1 MAGYGYVYVSNFNE
15 SLAPISDVPRSR
27 VSRSHCNISP
37 VHDFSRFMVYHYSPI
52 FLRLGADFEC
62 FPPNLESE
70 AYRGI
75 RRIAAGSSPTS
86 GRLMTRKQRVRP
98 PNF

>member
-1 MAGYGYVYVSNFNE
+1 
-15 SLAPISDVPRSR
+15 LAPISDVPRSR

-62 FPPNLESE
+62 FPPNLE
-70 AYRGI
+70 
-75 RRIAAGSSPTS
+75 
-86 GRLMTRKQRVRP
+86 K
-98 PNF
+98 